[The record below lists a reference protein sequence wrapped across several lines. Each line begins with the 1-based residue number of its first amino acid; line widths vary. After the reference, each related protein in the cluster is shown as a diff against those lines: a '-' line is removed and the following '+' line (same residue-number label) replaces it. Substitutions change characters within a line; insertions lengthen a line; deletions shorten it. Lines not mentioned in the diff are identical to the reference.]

1 MDVVFAGEPVCGFAT
16 PGANRSRISG
26 YACARA
32 CCACAWSYV
41 GALKEVWVRNWDRLD
56 EKILE
61 VQKTSR
67 YETNEKLNSL
77 VSKGGKSQES

>member
-1 MDVVFAGEPVCGFAT
+1 M
-16 PGANRSRISG
+16 
-26 YACARA
+26 
-32 CCACAWSYV
+32 
-41 GALKEVWVRNWDRLD
+41 RNWDRLD